1 MDKLNLNVSHIHLI
15 GIGGSGMYPIVQ
27 ILRGLNYNVS
37 GSDVEDGATLNRVR
51 DLGVKVY
58 IGQSSSNLEGAEL
71 VVYSAAISKENP
83 ELQAA
88 IQKQLK
94 LFTRAE
100 FLGLISQQYKNS
112 ICISGTHGKTTTSAL
127 LTQILLKT
135 GHNPGVVVG
144 GVLPLIN
151 GSGCVGDLNTFVCEA
166 CEFSNTFLNL
176 NSNISIVLNIDNDH
190 LEFFGSMDNLIASFK
205 QFCSQT
211 KNLIIYNGDD
221 KDTKIAGSDVTIPKI
236 SFGLNEDN
244 DYYAKNITESGFR
257 QTSFDLFHKAEKLV
271 TITYRIPGNHN
282 VYNVLAAC
290 VAALHANVAAEEL
303 PNAVSEFYGAA
314 RRFEILYESPELAI
328 VDDYA
333 HHPTEIKATLKA
345 AKQTHYKNIWAIF
358 QPFTYSRTAALLKD
372 FADVLKLADH
382 CVITDIM
389 GSREINTLGIHAQA
403 LVDLISNAK
412 YISNFDDICEYI
424 IKNVP
429 QNTLVITLGC
439 GNIYK
444 VSHKLAQQL
453 KGEKNE

>member
-1 MDKLNLNVSHIHLI
+1 M
-15 GIGGSGMYPIVQ
+15 
-27 ILRGLNYNVS
+27 
-37 GSDVEDGATLNRVR
+37 
-51 DLGVKVY
+51 
-58 IGQSSSNLEGAEL
+58 
-71 VVYSAAISKENP
+71 
-83 ELQAA
+83 
-88 IQKQLK
+88 
-94 LFTRAE
+94 
-100 FLGLISQQYKNS
+100 
-112 ICISGTHGKTTTSAL
+112 
-127 LTQILLKT
+127 
-135 GHNPGVVVG
+135 
-144 GVLPLIN
+144 
-151 GSGCVGDLNTFVCEA
+151 
-166 CEFSNTFLNL
+166 
-176 NSNISIVLNIDNDH
+176 
-190 LEFFGSMDNLIASFK
+190 
-205 QFCSQT
+205 
-211 KNLIIYNGDD
+211 
-221 KDTKIAGSDVTIPKI
+221 
-236 SFGLNEDN
+236 
-244 DYYAKNITESGFR
+244 
-257 QTSFDLFHKAEKLV
+257 
-271 TITYRIPGNHN
+271 
-282 VYNVLAAC
+282 
-290 VAALHANVAAEEL
+290 

-389 GSREINTLGIHAQA
+389 GSRETNTLGIHAQA